1 MVSFY
6 PGPSRVYDEIPKYVK
21 DAHAKGILS
30 MNHRSEE
37 FTGMMK
43 KTVTLLKQKLAIP
56 KDYTIL
62 FTSSATECWEIVAQS
77 WVTNKSFHLYN
88 GAFGQK
94 WYEYTYKLKTGAIAL
109 PFGRETVLNPGKSV
123 FEGSENV
130 ICITQNETS
139 NGTQVSNDVLRFIRE
154 GSPEHIIAVDVT
166 SSLAGIKL
174 DFTTADIW
182 LGSVQ
187 KCFGL
192 PAGLGIMICSTRAI
206 KRAKTINNTKFYNN
220 VVLMADMMEKWQTS
234 YTPNVLGI
242 YLLMRVMDSVKPISA
257 VHKITQKRYEDWMKL
272 VKNHAS
278 LNHLIK
284 NKGVHSLTVLPL
296 EADKKTIEKI
306 KHSAMRKGFLL
317 GDGYGDLKPTT
328 VRIANFPALKD
339 GEVKRLQRFFA
350 SI

>member
-21 DAHAKGILS
+21 EAHAKGILS

-37 FTGMMK
+37 FTVMMK
-43 KTVTLLKQKLAIP
+43 KTVALLKQKLAIP
-56 KDYTIL
+56 KEYTIL

-94 WYEYTYKLKTGAIAL
+94 WYEYTYKLKTGATAL

-123 FEGSENV
+123 FEGSENI
-130 ICITQNETS
+130 ICITQKETS
-139 NGTQVSNDVLRFIRE
+139 NGTQVSNEIMRAIRE
-154 GSPEHIIAVDVT
+154 GSPDHIIAADVT

-174 DFTTADIW
+174 DFTAADIW

-192 PAGLGIMICSTRAI
+192 PAGLGIMICSPKAI
-206 KRAKTINNTKFYNN
+206 KKARAINNTRFYNN
-220 VVLMADMMEKWQTS
+220 AILMADMMEKWQTS

-242 YLLMRVMDSVKPISA
+242 YLLMRVMENVKPISV
-257 VHKITQKRYEDWMKL
+257 VHKTTEKRYEDWMNV
-272 VKNHAS
+272 VKKHPT
-278 LNHLIK
+278 LQHLIR
-284 NKGVHSLTVLPL
+284 NKAVHSFTVLPL
-296 EADKKTIEKI
+296 EAGKKTIEKI
-306 KHSAMRKGFLL
+306 KKSANVKGFLL
-317 GDGYGDLKPTT
+317 GDGYGDLKSTT
-328 VRIANFPALKD
+328 LRIANFPALKD
-339 GEVKRLQRFFA
+339 SEVRSLMKFL
-350 SI
+350 SVH